1 MSFGQWKQTITLKF
15 QSFPKQASIHKII
28 NEPIDSIPQAVIYDQ
43 KKDPCQ
49 KTSLCS
55 LFKGSYTLEAA
66 VIIPVTA
73 VFFITLLFFFRVL
86 QIQTE
91 VQEALNYASRKT
103 ACEASAVSSQ
113 TGLLLSA
120 EAYFRKELGTY
131 RLPEKYIRGGKHA
144 ITMAK
149 SDTSDN
155 YINLQVN
162 YDIKLPITFFEV
174 KGVSICQKSKSH
186 KWIGDRTDGEQ
197 SDYVY
202 VTKHGTVYHR
212 SRKCHYLDLS
222 ITGTD
227 YAQING
233 MRNKNE
239 HKYSACSECVAK
251 NYIPKLVYVTD
262 YGTCYHACS
271 GLKRTIYL
279 VLLEETGGKRACGK
293 CGSDAEVNQ
302 NNAK

>member
-1 MSFGQWKQTITLKF
+1 MSFGQWKPTITLKY
-15 QSFPKQASIHKII
+15 QPFPKQACIHKII
-28 NEPIDSIPQAVIYDQ
+28 NEPIDSNPQDDIYNLGEH
-43 KKDPCQ
+43 PCQ
-49 KTSLCS
+49 KASLCS
-55 LFKGSYTLEAA
+55 FFKGSYTLEAA
-66 VIIPVTA
+66 VIIPVAA
-73 VFFITLLFFFRVL
+73 VFFLTLLFSFRVL

-113 TGLLLSA
+113 TGLLVS
-120 EAYFRKELGTY
+120 
-131 RLPEKYIRGGKHA
+131 
-144 ITMAK
+144 AK
-149 SDTSDN
+149 SDLSGS

-162 YDIKLPITFFEV
+162 YYIKIPISLFEV

-186 KWIGDRTDGEQ
+186 KWIGDRTDGKQ

-222 ITGTD
+222 IKSAD
-227 YAQING
+227 YVQISG

-239 HKYSACSECVAK
+239 HKYSACSGCVVK
-251 NYIPKLVYVTD
+251 NYVSGKVYVTD
-262 YGTCYHACS
+262 YGTCYHSDLACS

-279 VLLEETGGKRACGK
+279 ILLEETGGKRACGK
-293 CGSDAEVNQ
+293 CGANAEVR
-302 NNAK
+302 

>member
-1 MSFGQWKQTITLKF
+1 MF
-15 QSFPKQASIHKII
+15 
-28 NEPIDSIPQAVIYDQ
+28 
-43 KKDPCQ
+43 
-49 KTSLCS
+49 

-66 VIIPVTA
+66 VIIPVAA
-73 VFFITLLFFFRVL
+73 VFFLTLLFFFRVL

-113 TGLLLSA
+113 TGLLVSA

-131 RLPEKYIRGGKHA
+131 SLPEKYIRGGKHA

-149 SDTSDN
+149 SDLSGN

-162 YDIKLPITFFEV
+162 YYIKIPISFFEV
-174 KGVSICQKSKSH
+174 KGVGICQKSKSH
-186 KWIGDRTDGEQ
+186 KWIGDRTDGKQ

-222 ITGTD
+222 IKSTD
-227 YAQING
+227 YAQISS

-239 HKYSACSECVAK
+239 HKYSACSGCVAK
-251 NYIPKLVYVTD
+251 NHVAGKVYVTD
-262 YGTCYHACS
+262 YGTCYHSDLACS

-279 VLLEETGGKRACGK
+279 ILLEETGGKRACGK
-293 CGSDAEVNQ
+293 CGANTEVR
-302 NNAK
+302 

>member
-1 MSFGQWKQTITLKF
+1 MSFGQWKPTITLKY
-15 QSFPKQASIHKII
+15 QPFPKQACIHKII
-28 NEPIDSIPQAVIYDQ
+28 NEPIDSNPQDDIYNLGEH
-43 KKDPCQ
+43 PCQ
-49 KTSLCS
+49 KASLCS
-55 LFKGSYTLEAA
+55 FFKGSYTLEAA
-66 VIIPVTA
+66 VIIPVAA
-73 VFFITLLFFFRVL
+73 VFFLTLLFFFRVL

-113 TGLLLSA
+113 TGLLVSA

-131 RLPEKYIRGGKHA
+131 SLPEKYIRGGKHA

-149 SDTSDN
+149 SDLSGN

-162 YDIKLPITFFEV
+162 YYIKIPISFFEV
-174 KGVSICQKSKSH
+174 KGVGICQKSKSH
-186 KWIGDRTDGEQ
+186 KWIGDRTDGKQ

-222 ITGTD
+222 IKSTD
-227 YAQING
+227 YAQISS

-239 HKYSACSECVAK
+239 HKYSACSGCVAK
-251 NYIPKLVYVTD
+251 NHVAGKVYVTD
-262 YGTCYHACS
+262 YGT
-271 GLKRTIYL
+271 
-279 VLLEETGGKRACGK
+279 
-293 CGSDAEVNQ
+293 
-302 NNAK
+302 